1 MGIKHVINMGC
12 TFIFV
17 ADVELSCEMGIVMVR
32 EAIKVDVVG
41 ISYEVS

>member
-17 ADVELSCEMGIVMVR
+17 GDVELSYEIEIVIVR
-32 EAIKVDVVG
+32 KAIKVEVFG
-41 ISYEVS
+41 ISYEML

>member
-1 MGIKHVINMGC
+1 MGC

-17 ADVELSCEMGIVMVR
+17 GDVELSCEMGIVMVR

-41 ISYEVS
+41 ISCEMS

>member
-17 ADVELSCEMGIVMVR
+17 GDVELSCEMGIAIVC
-32 EAIKVDVVG
+32 EAIKVDMFEA
-41 ISYEVS
+41 SYEVS